1 MEESE
6 RLAQEWA
13 RVTNQIK
20 SYDGIDPSQI
30 NAFFSRLKPQ
40 AMSEGFLMLTADTD
54 FIKTWIERH
63 YATFIA
69 QALKDLYG
77 VDFTVL
83 MEVDV
88 NQSSE
93 PQVSNVPQTQ
103 VSQQPQSAPQ
113 PSAPVQNTTQNAA
126 AFQQEAPASQRNHA
140 TGSRASS
147 GFQAAV
153 AQQTDPAT
161 HTEVE
166 SENAERES
174 SSPTSSLTFEN
185 YVVGASN
192 SMA

>member
-63 YATFIA
+63 YASFIA

-77 VDFTVL
+77 VDFTEL

-93 PQVSNVPQTQ
+93 PQVSNTIVNDALYFPF
-103 VSQQPQSAPQ
+103 
-113 PSAPVQNTTQNAA
+113 
-126 AFQQEAPASQRNHA
+126 FQDL
-140 TGSRASS
+140 
-147 GFQAAV
+147 V
-153 AQQTDPAT
+153 
-161 HTEVE
+161 
-166 SENAERES
+166 
-174 SSPTSSLTFEN
+174 
-185 YVVGASN
+185 
-192 SMA
+192 